1 MKALLTK
8 ALSLA
13 LLLLTATFIL
23 TACAPAGG
31 GHWANESGDGIKKET
46 PPRKAAARWRG

>member
-8 ALSLA
+8 ALPLA

-31 GHWANESGDGIKKET
+31 GHGANESGDGVKKGEIEQM
-46 PPRKAAARWRG
+46 RRWREQ